1 MGILNIM
8 CSQNQETNK
17 AKNQIPK
24 EPYYEQFNVDKLDKE
39 TKCQQ
44 PSTTV
49 PELTIIRRLKF
60 YSFFFNFCQI

>member
-8 CSQNQETNK
+8 CWQNQEMNK
-17 AKNQIPK
+17 AQNQILK
-24 EPYYEQFNVDKLDKE
+24 EPNYQQFNEDKLDRK

-44 PSTTV
+44 PSTNV

-60 YSFFFNFCQI
+60 YSFFCNFCQL